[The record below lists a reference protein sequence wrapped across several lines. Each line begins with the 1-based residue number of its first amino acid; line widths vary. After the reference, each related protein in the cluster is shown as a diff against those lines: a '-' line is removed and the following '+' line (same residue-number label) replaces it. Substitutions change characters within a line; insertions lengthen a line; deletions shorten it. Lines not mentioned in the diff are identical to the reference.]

1 MKSKFDSLIDSFE
14 KRFSII
20 IDLTALLGSII
31 IILLSITIF
40 ILLIFNGESIL
51 DGLYIILLPGF
62 LGFSAIIMLFA
73 LRITRH
79 ITK

>member
-20 IDLTALLGSII
+20 IDLTALLGSIL